1 MSDYAREVML
11 SILKE
16 EVVQNDVVDAIK
28 NKYEVDITYG
38 DGSNGPRR
46 IQPVA
51 YGKSEKGNLVLRAYQ
66 TQGDSNTD
74 PNGWKFFLLDRIGD
88 WEPHKDSHFP
98 EPPNGGN
105 GTFNPNGDEKM
116 SEVYL
121 VADFGDKTTGDYE
134 TAETTPTENPVTDV
148 QQTTDTNIAGIDS
161 QEVAAGN
168 MQSISDMSKSQAF
181 GDEQD
186 IHTSGPVTKG
196 NEATPA
202 PQEPHEAE
210 INNKTNYNNAMNNG
224 PLYKG
229 AVSGGEEEPSDEDN
243 INNINFV
250 DDEENNYENFNTD

>member
-38 DGSNGPRR
+38 DGSNGSRR

-51 YGKSEKGNLVLRAYQ
+51 YGKSERGNLVLRAYQ

-88 WEPHKDSHFP
+88 WEPHKDRHFP

-121 VADFGDKTTGDYE
+121 VADFGDKTMSDYE
-134 TAETTPTENPVTDV
+134 TAETTPTEKPVRDV
-148 QQTTDTNIAGIDS
+148 QQTTDTNIAGIDN
-161 QEVAAGN
+161 QNVAAGN

-181 GDEQD
+181 GDTQGMQ
-186 IHTSGPVTKG
+186 TSGPVTKG

-202 PQEPHEAE
+202 PQVPQEGGEG
-210 INNKTNYNNAMNNG
+210 KRTNYSNAMNNG

-229 AVSGGEEEPSDEDN
+229 AVNNKEEEEPSDEDN

-250 DDEENNYENFNTD
+250 DDEDNDFENF